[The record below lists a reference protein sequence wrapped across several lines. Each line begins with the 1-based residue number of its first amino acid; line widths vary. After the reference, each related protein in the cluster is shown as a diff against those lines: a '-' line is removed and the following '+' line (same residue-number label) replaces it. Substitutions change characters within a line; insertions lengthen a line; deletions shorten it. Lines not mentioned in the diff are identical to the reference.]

1 MTPPDTTGP
10 AHVSPA
16 AGADAAG
23 SGMAGSGAAVFGR
36 RLPLVTGVA
45 VVVGVSAAMVSPP
58 DFVQGELVRLMYVH
72 VPAAWAAYLSYAVTL
87 AASVGW
93 LWRRRPG
100 WDRLAAASAEVGV
113 FFTGLA
119 VVVGSI
125 WGRPTWGVWWT
136 WDARLVTTALLF
148 FVYLGYLALRRAI
161 PDPVLRARRSAVFGV
176 VAFAQ
181 VPLVHFSVL
190 WWRTLHQPATVL
202 RPSDPSMDHT
212 MLAALLLNVVAFT
225 LLYVLFVRTRARL
238 AAAHDV
244 LDAGEETRPRALA
257 GAAIS
262 APQLPT
268 PPVSEPRMSEP
279 QPAAAQPTGKQLTGK
294 QWEGSG
300 V

>member
-1 MTPPDTTGP
+1 
-10 AHVSPA
+10 V
-16 AGADAAG
+16 
-23 SGMAGSGAAVFGR
+23 AVFGC
-36 RLPLVTGVA
+36 RLPLVTAVA
-45 VVVGVSAAMVSPP
+45 VAAGLTAAMVSPP
-58 DFVQGELVRLMYVH
+58 DYVQGELVRLMYVH

-100 WDRLAAASAEVGV
+100 WDRLAAASAEVGG

-119 VVVGSI
+119 IVVGSI
-125 WGRPTWGVWWT
+125 WGRPTWRVWWT

-161 PDPVLRARRSAVFGV
+161 PDPVLRAQRSAVFGV

-190 WWRTLHQPATVL
+190 WWRTLHQPPTVL
-202 RPSDPSMDHT
+202 RPGDPSMDHT

-225 LLYVLFVRTRARL
+225 LLYGLFVRTRARL
-238 AAAHDV
+238 AAAHDM
-244 LDAGEETRPRALA
+244 LDAAEETRPRPVA
-257 GAAIS
+257 GAAVS
-262 APQLPT
+262 APQLPAS
-268 PPVSEPRMSEP
+268 PVSEPPMSPP
-279 QPAAAQPTGKQLTGK
+279 QPAAAQLTGTRLTRTQLTGERLAGK
-294 QWEGSG
+294 RFERSD